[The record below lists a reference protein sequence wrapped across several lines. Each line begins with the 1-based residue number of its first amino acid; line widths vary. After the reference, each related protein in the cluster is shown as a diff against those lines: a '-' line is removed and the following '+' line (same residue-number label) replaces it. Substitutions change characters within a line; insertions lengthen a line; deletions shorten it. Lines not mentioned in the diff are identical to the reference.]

1 MQFLGMDVAEL
12 KDVIQKVDINLAT
25 KLSGYTDK
33 KFLKVLAEQVSPNA
47 ISENVI
53 IPDEDYEL
61 VITKTSPIVHAT
73 YSGVIVQQTNS
84 GYAFRKTFVARG
96 HVAEIVDKN

>member
-1 MQFLGMDVAEL
+1 MDPNISL
-12 KDVIQKVDINLAT
+12 KNIIDNADINLAS

-61 VITKTSPIVHAT
+61 VVTKT
-73 YSGVIVQQTNS
+73 NS
-84 GYAFRKTFVARG
+84 CCSCSIQWCYCT
-96 HVAEIVDKN
+96 KNKQWICNLWLQYN